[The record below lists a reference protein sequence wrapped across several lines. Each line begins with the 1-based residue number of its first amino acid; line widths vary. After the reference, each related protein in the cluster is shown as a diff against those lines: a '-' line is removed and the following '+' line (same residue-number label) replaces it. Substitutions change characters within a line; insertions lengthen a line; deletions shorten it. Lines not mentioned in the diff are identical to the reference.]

1 MFFYEKGELIA
12 MKFISIP
19 ILTNE
24 KIVIIYKDF
33 RLVIT
38 GEHFLASL
46 FRKEEIHLKG
56 NFKTLE
62 IKYEE

>member
-1 MFFYEKGELIA
+1 

-56 NFKTLE
+56 NFKKLE